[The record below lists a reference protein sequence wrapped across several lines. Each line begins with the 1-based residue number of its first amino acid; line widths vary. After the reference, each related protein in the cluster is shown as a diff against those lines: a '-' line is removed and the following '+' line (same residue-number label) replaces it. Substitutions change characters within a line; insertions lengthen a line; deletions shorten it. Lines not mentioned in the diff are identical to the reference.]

1 MQERIQNQI
10 KGNRIDLMWQLTY
23 YKRTYEKTNQREA
36 TRLCKPLQNHTYI
49 WDLLNYYKT
58 YRIIFAHSCDPCTF
72 YSIFALLSF
81 ENLIAV
87 NLVVFTVFSFIC
99 ALFGLHQSLNRVLN
113 EIKYKIT
120 SLFSALPFIYDCI
133 FQQS

>member
-36 TRLCKPLQNHTYI
+36 TRLRKPLQNPYEIHNLLNTYI

-58 YRIIFAHSCDPCTF
+58 YRIIFAHSCDPCIF
-72 YSIFALLSF
+72 HSILSCALL
-81 ENLIAV
+81 
-87 NLVVFTVFSFIC
+87 
-99 ALFGLHQSLNRVLN
+99 
-113 EIKYKIT
+113 KI
-120 SLFSALPFIYDCI
+120 
-133 FQQS
+133 